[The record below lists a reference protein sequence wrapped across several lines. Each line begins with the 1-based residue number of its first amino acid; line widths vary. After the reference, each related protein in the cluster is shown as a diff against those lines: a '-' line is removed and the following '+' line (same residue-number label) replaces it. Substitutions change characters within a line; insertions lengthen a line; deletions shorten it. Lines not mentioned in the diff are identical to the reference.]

1 MILRYPDPYARVPEY
16 QILWIL
22 HYTLFFVHDL
32 HGRCH
37 KQPIIDLACRMT
49 PSLSSPLR
57 MTPLYVLT
65 FQDATLLC
73 FFTHPAPRMTLL
85 CPHSPRMSVQWG
97 PGTLCYPPPLLEVI
111 GGEGIQG
118 CSSRVGENI
127 ERGVV
132 ILGGEYIQGGNSG
145 SWRHRGSDP
154 GSWGLIWGGWG
165 HCRGYLE

>member
-1 MILRYPDPYARVPEY
+1 
-16 QILWIL
+16 
-22 HYTLFFVHDL
+22 
-32 HGRCH
+32 
-37 KQPIIDLACRMT
+37 MT
-49 PSLSSPLR
+49 PSLSLR

-65 FQDATLLC
+65 FQDDTPLYV
-73 FFTHPAPRMTLL
+73 FYPPRMTFL

-132 ILGGEYIQGGNSG
+132 ILGGEYIQGVILGAEDIEGVILEAEG
-145 SWRHRGSDP
+145 SSEVGED
-154 GSWGLIWGGWG
+154 IAN
-165 HCRGYLE
+165 CRGYLE